1 MARFPGAER
10 IYDVAAQFRRRCLA
24 GGRSLLWPDIPAWTP
39 ENIDAL
45 YAALVDGAIH
55 GNDQSFAEKFRQ
67 QLAPLGDDVARVA
80 ADVVAFY
87 YLFASDVRPA
97 TKIGGV
103 REVLAWKLSGE
114 EDPPAWPEVEAAFAH
129 GIGSVG
135 LFYKANKPDSIA
147 YLLAVAGQ
155 ARRDPRAVEDDDALV
170 GLADDVQARVPNSIA
185 ARNVLLHLLLPDRF
199 ERIASSGHKRR
210 IVAAFSGHAAGIED
224 VDEALRAVRAG
235 LIEAG
240 SPDAFDFYDDPAIH
254 RRWSADTEP
263 VRKLVG
269 RIYPDPDVR
278 RICLA
283 FLAESIGRAHAV
295 SATNWCVSVR
305 QDQKNVRLN
314 VGRAQACTLGRGG
327 DIWLAIHRDAL
338 AEDPVLKA
346 VVEREMADGWNIGA
360 GYSRMP
366 DAYGVAI
373 PGDRAEELLPLVRD
387 AHHRYLAGAAKVRL
401 TGDWA
406 RSHNPA
412 VIEFLRQE
420 LDIDVPDRQQDAAA
434 GDDEDEPRR
443 FWLFQANPAIYDLA
457 AEAAKREPGDT
468 DSWLVTRFGDGMRPG
483 DGVVLWQGG
492 PAAGIYALAELA
504 GVPFERP
511 TSDIWPDR
519 EQRGETEWAVGF
531 RYERILSPPLP
542 KARLRDHPVLS
553 ALPVLKMAQ
562 GTNYQ
567 LPAEQWD
574 AIHEAIA
581 QPDPLADLVAR
592 THMDEAELRE
602 LRDLLLDRKQL
613 ILEGPPGTGK
623 TYLADLL
630 ARWVAGEPLAG
641 NAGDRVEIV
650 QFHQSYGYEDFV
662 QGIRPTS
669 EGGGLSYRVVPGIF
683 LRMCERARR
692 SPEHPHVLVIDEINR
707 GNLSRIFG
715 ELLMA
720 LEYRERPVR
729 LPYGTGDDG
738 ASDVLRI
745 PANLLVVGTMNS
757 TDRSLALMDYAL
769 RRRFYFHRLSAVR
782 AGAAPVL
789 DRWLAA
795 RAVAAPGR
803 ARLLALFLALNAR
816 IEERLSPD
824 FQVGH
829 SYFMRDDIATE
840 AGLDRVWRHAVL
852 PLLAEYFHGAR
863 DPEAVLAEFALD
875 RLHAAT
881 ASEPVVEFMAES

>member
-10 IYDVAAQFRRRCLA
+10 IYEVAARFRRRCLA
-24 GGRSLLWPDIPAWTP
+24 DGRSLLWPEIPAWTP

-45 YAALVDGAIH
+45 YAALIDGAIH
-55 GNDQSFAEKFRQ
+55 GDDQSFAAKFRQ
-67 QLAPLGDDVARVA
+67 QLAPLGDDIARVA

-87 YLFASDVRPA
+87 YLFASDVKPA
-97 TKIGGV
+97 TKAGGV
-103 REVLAWKLSGE
+103 REVFDWKLSGE
-114 EDPPAWPEVEAAFAH
+114 QEPPYWPEVEAAFAH
-129 GIGSVG
+129 GVGSVG
-135 LFYKANKPDSIA
+135 MFYKANKHHAIA
-147 YLLAVAGQ
+147 YMLAVAGQ
-155 ARRDPRAVEDDDALV
+155 TRLDPRAVDDDDALV
-170 GLADDVQARVPNSIA
+170 VLANDVQARVPNSIA

-210 IVAAFSGHAAGIED
+210 IVAAFPDHAASIED
-224 VDEALRAVRAG
+224 VDEALLAIRAG
-235 LIEAG
+235 LVEAG
-240 SPDAFDFYDDPAIH
+240 SPAGLDFYDDPEIH
-254 RRWSADTEP
+254 RRWSVDTEP

-278 RICLA
+278 RTCLA

-295 SATNWCVSVR
+295 SASNWCVSTR

-327 DIWLAIHRDAL
+327 DIWLAVHREAL
-338 AEDPVLKA
+338 AEDPALKE

-360 GYSRMP
+360 GYRDMP
-366 DAYGVAI
+366 DAYGVSI
-373 PGDRAEELLPLVRD
+373 PGDRADELLPLVRD
-387 AHHRYLAGAAKVRL
+387 AHHRYLAGAATVRL
-401 TGDWA
+401 KGGWA

-420 LDIDVPDRQQDAAA
+420 LEIDLPDRL
-434 GDDEDEPRR
+434 EPRR

-457 AEAAKREPGDT
+457 AEVGRREPGDT
-468 DSWLVTRFGDGMRPG
+468 DSWLVTRFRDDMRPG

-492 PAAGIYALAELA
+492 PAAGVYALAELTGA
-504 GVPFERP
+504 PFERP
-511 TSDIWPDR
+511 TSDLWPDR
-519 EQRGETEWAVGF
+519 EQRGESEWAVGF
-531 RYERILSPPLP
+531 RYARILSPPLP
-542 KARLRDHPVLS
+542 RARLRDDPVLS
-553 ALPVLKMAQ
+553 ALPVLKMPQ
-562 GTNYQ
+562 GTNYP
-567 LPAEQWD
+567 LPPEHWD
-574 AIHEAIA
+574 AIREAIA

-592 THMDEAELRE
+592 THLDESELRE

-630 ARWVAGEPLAG
+630 ARWVAGAPLAG
-641 NAGDRVEIV
+641 EAGDRVEIV

-669 EGGGLSYRVVPGIF
+669 EGGGISYRVVPGIF

-692 SPEHPHVLVIDEINR
+692 APEHQHVLVIDEINR

-769 RRRFYFHRLSAVR
+769 RRRFYFHGLSAVR

-795 RAVAAPGR
+795 RAVAAPDR
-803 ARLLALFLALNAR
+803 ARLLALFLSLNAR
-816 IEERLSPD
+816 VEERLSAD

-829 SYFMRDDIATE
+829 SYFMRHDIATE
-840 AGLDRVWRHAVL
+840 VGLDRVWRHAVL

-863 DPEAVLAEFALD
+863 DPEAMLAEFDLR
-875 RLHAAT
+875 RLHAAS
-881 ASEPVVEFMAES
+881 APEPVAEPVADA